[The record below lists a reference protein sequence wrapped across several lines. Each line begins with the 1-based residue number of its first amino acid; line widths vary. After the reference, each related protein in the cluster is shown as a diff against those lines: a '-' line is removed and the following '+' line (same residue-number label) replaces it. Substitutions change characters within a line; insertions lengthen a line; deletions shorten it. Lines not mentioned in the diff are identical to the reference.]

1 MTEQSESLAAKEA
14 SQAGNQESSKD
25 PPYYEVSGMDL
36 SRLATLYELG
46 GSKVEETAEGLR
58 VTDPAGAVTHVR
70 AAKKGSTAGPRHRAT
85 TGNLAGDRER
95 LERLVG
101 RLGNNRLASLMGV
114 SRSQPSRWRS
124 GAEGIGTENRR
135 RLIDLDYAF
144 GRLEQLFTPRQ
155 AGIWLTSE
163 NAHLGARPIDV
174 LRVRGVAPVIA
185 AIDAEAEGAIA

>member
-1 MTEQSESLAAKEA
+1 MTEQDESLAEHVEP
-14 SQAGNQESSKD
+14 QTGDQD
-25 PPYYEVSGMDL
+25 PAALYEIAGMDL
-36 SRLATLYELG
+36 SRLAALYEKA
-46 GSKVEETAEGLR
+46 GSTVEETREGLR
-58 VTDPAGAVTHVR
+58 VTDPAGRITYVR
-70 AAKKGSTAGPRHRAT
+70 TAKKRSTGRSRQRT
-85 TGNLAGDRER
+85 SGGNLRGDRAR
-95 LERLVG
+95 LARLIDG
-101 RLGNNRLASLMGV
+101 LGNNQLASLMGV

-124 GAEGIGTENRR
+124 GIEGMSPENLR

-144 GRLEQLFTPRQ
+144 GRLEQLFSPRQ